1 MLSVRRPALVANTKH
16 EVKRLA
22 PKKKIVKQNMA
33 GARPENPHCFYTD
46 ENRCA
51 CKTCIKGVIVV
62 KDA

>member
-1 MLSVRRPALVANTKH
+1 MFSVRRPALVAKH
-16 EVKRLA
+16 KTRIETSST
-22 PKKKIVKQNMA
+22 KKKIVKQNMA
-33 GARPENPHCFYTD
+33 GARPENAYCFYTD